1 MVENIK
7 YNYIINWLFEFRTS
21 EEKRN
26 FKKFLR
32 IIGCKKFQFINIL
45 DKNYKV
51 IYIIGNCLI
60 LEIGECNKRVLS
72 DIQKQFSN
80 TNSKYI
86 EVIKY

>member
-51 IYIIGNCLI
+51 IYIIGIVLYWK
-60 LEIGECNKRVLS
+60 LEN
-72 DIQKQFSN
+72 
-80 TNSKYI
+80 
-86 EVIKY
+86 VIKEY